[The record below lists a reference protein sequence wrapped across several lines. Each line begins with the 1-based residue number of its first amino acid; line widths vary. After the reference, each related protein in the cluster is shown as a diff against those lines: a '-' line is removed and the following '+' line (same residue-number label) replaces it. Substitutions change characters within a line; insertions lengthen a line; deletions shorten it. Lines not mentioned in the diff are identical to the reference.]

1 MNERTEKMTFSHALH
16 RPAGLARSSRAA
28 HTSFARR
35 MYDTWR
41 QRQVLRDLDI
51 DALNDIGISR
61 KEAQAEARRP
71 IWDAP
76 ANWCA

>member
-1 MNERTEKMTFSHALH
+1 MTFSHALH
-16 RPAGLARSSRAA
+16 RPTGFARASSASGA
-28 HTSFARR
+28 TFLRR

-61 KEAQAEARRP
+61 KQAQAEARRP

-76 ANWCA
+76 QNWCA

>member
-1 MNERTEKMTFSHALH
+1 MAFSHALH
-16 RPAGLARSSRAA
+16 RPTGFTRSSSASGATFLRC
-28 HTSFARR
+28 

-61 KEAQAEARRP
+61 KQAQAEARRP

-76 ANWCA
+76 QNWCA